1 MPKPWQNAEGYADPT
16 AYNAMRNIDREENEQ
31 VKRVSALVSVLK
43 YVIDAAGFD
52 LVNRIELRDRSTG
65 KLYK

>member
-1 MPKPWQNAEGYADPT
+1 MPKPWQNSEGYADPT
-16 AYNAMRNIDREENEQ
+16 AYNAIRNIDREESEQ
-31 VKRVSALVSVLK
+31 KRVSALVSVLK